1 MLRSMGVLFHID
13 PNCHDEFGVTE
24 KHVLPFD
31 KALPFKVYCP
41 KQRTGR
47 VRMKKQTIRSIV
59 ANLGN
64 ATCKQDSNRSLIQIY
79 NAETC
84 H

>member
-1 MLRSMGVLFHID
+1 MAVLFQTD

-31 KALPFKVYCP
+31 NALPFKVYCP
-41 KQRTGR
+41 KHKPGR
-47 VRMKKQTIRSIV
+47 MRKKKQMIRSIE

-64 ATCKQDSNRSLIQIY
+64 ATCKQYSNRSMIPIY

-84 H
+84 N

>member
-1 MLRSMGVLFHID
+1 MD
-13 PNCHDEFGVTE
+13 PNCQDEFGVTE

-47 VRMKKQTIRSIV
+47 MRMKKQTIRSIG
-59 ANLGN
+59 ANLGI
-64 ATCKQDSNRSLIQIY
+64 AACKQDSIRSLISIY
-79 NAETC
+79 TL
-84 H
+84 